1 MEMMERVL
9 NGLDGQVENMLAAW
23 NLPGVS
29 VAIVKDG
36 EVVLTKGYGK
46 RDVAGNL
53 DMTDATVLPVGSTSK
68 VLQH

>member
-36 EVVLTKGYGK
+36 KVVMAREEQT
-46 RDVAGNL
+46 
-53 DMTDATVLPVGSTSK
+53 
-68 VLQH
+68 